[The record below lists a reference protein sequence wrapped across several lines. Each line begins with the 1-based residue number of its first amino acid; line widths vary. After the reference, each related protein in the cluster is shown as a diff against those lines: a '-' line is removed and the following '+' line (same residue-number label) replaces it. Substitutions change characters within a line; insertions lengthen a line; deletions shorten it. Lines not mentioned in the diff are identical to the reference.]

1 MRVVVHR
8 RAARYVQRLP
18 SQEKKRVVA
27 ALEEL
32 ATDPLNRPGVKAM
45 LGQWSGY
52 HRLRVGG
59 TRIIFTVVAEK
70 DVVSVDHIGPRGD
83 VYK

>member
-8 RAARYVQRLP
+8 RAARYLRRLP
-18 SQEKKRVVA
+18 SREKQRVLAV
-27 ALEEL
+27 LSEL
-32 ATDPLNRPGVKAM
+32 AGGPLKVPGVKPM
-45 LGQWSGY
+45 LGKWSGY

-59 TRIIFTVVAEK
+59 TRIIFEVVAEQ
-70 DVVSVDHIGPRGD
+70 DTVYVDHVGPRGD

>member
-8 RAARYVQRLP
+8 RAARYLQRLP
-18 SQEKKRVVA
+18 TQEKNRIVT
-27 ALEEL
+27 ALQEL
-32 ATDPLNRPGVKAM
+32 AGDPLKRPGVKAM
-45 LGQWSGY
+45 LGRWSGY

-70 DVVSVDHIGPRGD
+70 EVVYVDHIGPRGD